1 MGLRG
6 TLVISNKVRNEF
18 LTIEILTLWHK
29 PQQASLYDATSGSL
43 YSWSHLNFTLEVAV
57 MKSKVLFAVPAL
69 VLLALV
75 SHHANSETKPAP
87 TVFTGKVIG
96 ITDGDLPPR

>member
-6 TLVISNKVRNEF
+6 TLVVCKKVRNEF
-18 LTIEILTLWHK
+18 LPIEILTLWHK

-57 MKSKVLFAVPAL
+57 MKSKVLFVVPAL
-69 VLLALV
+69 VLLVLV
-75 SHHANSETKPAP
+75 SCQANSETKPAP
-87 TVFTGKVIG
+87 TVFTGKVVAI
-96 ITDGDLPPR
+96 IDGDSPTL